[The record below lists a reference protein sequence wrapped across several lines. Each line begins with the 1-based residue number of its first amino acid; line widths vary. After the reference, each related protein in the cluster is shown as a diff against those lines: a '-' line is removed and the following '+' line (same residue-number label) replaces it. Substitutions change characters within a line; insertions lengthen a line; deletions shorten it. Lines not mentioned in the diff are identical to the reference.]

1 MTDDYNTT
9 QSPCPGECISNDPV
23 AAGEAEYK
31 PWSGPFGSAR
41 PIRGLQYRFQYPSE
55 IYLSILYR
63 VYQAYHHGDLML
75 LGCRTLI
82 CRVEPEW
89 DRAVCRLERELV
101 ETVRTIDK

>member
-1 MTDDYNTT
+1 M
-9 QSPCPGECISNDPV
+9 

-41 PIRGLQYRFQYPSE
+41 PIRGLQYRCQYPNPLFHCVTSCDHMV
-55 IYLSILYR
+55 S
-63 VYQAYHHGDLML
+63 DLML
-75 LGCRTLI
+75 LDCRTLI

-101 ETVRTIDK
+101 ETVRAIDK

>member
-1 MTDDYNTT
+1 MTNDYNTT

-41 PIRGLQYRFQYPSE
+41 PIRGLQYRCLVTCNIAEY
-55 IYLSILYR
+55 IYYSTLC
-63 VYQAYHHGDLML
+63 DLML
-75 LGCRTLI
+75 LDCRTLI

-101 ETVRTIDK
+101 ETVRAIDK